1 MEARAYFNN
10 EIKPAICDELNKS
23 SKNIYAAVAWFND
36 NDIFEIIK
44 EKARNNVDI
53 NIIIANDE
61 INSTLPFKEI
71 SDLDGK
77 VFKLIKDNALLHHKF
92 CVIDEHTLITGSYNW
107 TYAANNKNLENII
120 ILENNIKLNQSYI
133 QCFNNILDEEFKYI
147 EETINILGY
156 MQEEIEN
163 LKNSI
168 KKYKEVPLQVMY
180 GIEKIKSQNLMLD
193 TPLNSLLSLDNTKE
207 DNYSQS
213 IPKTINEKID
223 WWNSLEINWKLF
235 FNEKIFGIGAI
246 TDMPDMDGIERL
258 LSLTYVNCSKH
269 YSYVKETKTRYDLN
283 NLTGIKEI
291 TSINTLDCSSNNI
304 TKLDPISG
312 HKNLIKLICNNNKI
326 PSLESISLLSN
337 LTHLECNNNNLTSLK
352 GLETLSSLEY
362 LKIDVR
368 FKDSQRDLDR
378 IYSLNLIEVGKDN
391 SSIEFRK
398 KSELL

>member
-10 EIKPAICDELNKS
+10 EIKSAICDELNKS
-23 SKNIYAAVAWFND
+23 TKNIFAAVAWFND
-36 NDIFEIIK
+36 ADVFEIIK
-44 EKARNNVDI
+44 EKVNNNVDV
-53 NIIIANDE
+53 NIIIADDE
-61 INSTLPFKEI
+61 INNALPFKEI
-71 SDLDGK
+71 SDLGGK
-77 VFKLIKDNALLHHKF
+77 VFKLLKDNALLHHKF

-107 TYAANNKNLENII
+107 TYAANSKNLENII
-120 ILENNIKLNQSYI
+120 ILENNIKLNQAYI

-156 MQEEIEN
+156 MQDEIEN
-163 LKNSI
+163 LKNNI
-168 KKYKEVPLQVMY
+168 KKYKEVPVQVMH

-193 TPLNSLLSLDNTKE
+193 KPLNSLLSLENTKE
-207 DNYSQS
+207 SS
-213 IPKTINEKID
+213 FIPIVSRTSNEIID
-223 WWNSLEINWKLF
+223 WWNSLETSWKLY
-235 FNEKIFGIGAI
+235 FNDKIFKIGAI
-246 TDMPDMDGIERL
+246 TDMPDLDGLERL

-326 PSLESISLLSN
+326 PTLESISLLSN

-352 GLETLSSLEY
+352 GLETLISLEY
-362 LKIDVR
+362 LKIDAM

-378 IYSLNLIEVGKDN
+378 IFSLNLIEVGNDN

-398 KSELL
+398 KSEAI

>member
-10 EIKPAICDELNKS
+10 EIKSAICDELNKS
-23 SKNIYAAVAWFND
+23 SKSIYAAVAWFND
-36 NDIFEIIK
+36 CDIFEIIK
-44 EKARNNVDI
+44 EKAKNNVDV

-71 SDLDGK
+71 SDLEGK

-107 TYAANNKNLENII
+107 TYAANSKNLENII

-133 QCFNNILDEEFKYI
+133 QCFNSILDEEFKYI

-156 MQEEIEN
+156 MQDEIEN

-193 TPLNSLLSLDNTKE
+193 TPLNSLLSLENKKDNS
-207 DNYSQS
+207 YSQTL
-213 IPKTINEKID
+213 PKTINEIID

-235 FNEKIFGIGAI
+235 FNEKIFRIGAI
-246 TDMPDMDGIERL
+246 TDMPDMDGLERL
-258 LSLTYVNCSKH
+258 LSLSYVNCSKH
-269 YSYVKETKTRYDLN
+269 YSYVKETKTRYEIN
-283 NLTGIKEI
+283 NLSGIKDI
-291 TSINTLDCSSNNI
+291 TTINTLDCSFNSI
-304 TKLDPISG
+304 SKLDPISG
-312 HKNLIKLICNNNKI
+312 HKNLLKLICNNNKI
-326 PSLESISLLSN
+326 QSLESISLLSN
-337 LTHLECNNNNLTSLK
+337 LTHLECNNNNFTSLK
-352 GLETLSSLEY
+352 GLETLDSLEY

-368 FKDSQRDLDR
+368 FKDSQRDLER
-378 IYSLNLIEVGKDN
+378 ISSLNLIEIGQDN
-391 SSIEFRK
+391 SSIEYRK
-398 KSELL
+398 NK